1 MYRWI
6 HVAPVGTSLLG
17 NFQRSFPNVVKD
29 WGFEN
34 WDRWSPEDP
43 RQDTLCSRFS
53 EVSEKLIDFIKDRGA
68 SACAELAPL
77 ERALE
82 VFGHGASETMVIL
95 YSTQT
100 CNSRLAREA
109 IATYLRG
116 RGLHVQEA
124 EVRGISSVDDFE
136 EGLVDILDKV
146 VRLIASWKRRGAGVF
161 INATPGFKAE
171 ASFLVIA
178 SLLAEADAAYY
189 MHESFRELVILPAI
203 PLEIRRQ
210 YLETAKKFLKT
221 KTPSEA
227 EDIAGSPERL
237 RELELRG
244 LVARTPT
251 GYTAR
256 KWFRKLL
263 EITSQTETV

>member
-17 NFQRSFPNVVKD
+17 NFQRSFPNIVKD
-29 WGFEN
+29 WGFEG

-43 RQDTLCSRFS
+43 RQDALCARFS
-53 EVSEKLIDFIKDRGA
+53 EVSKKLIDFIREKGA

-77 ERALE
+77 ERALQ

-109 IATYLRG
+109 VAEHLRS
-116 RGLHVQEA
+116 RGFHVQEA
-124 EVRGISSVDDFE
+124 EVRGISSIDDFE

-203 PLEIRRQ
+203 PLEIKRQ
-210 YLETAKKFLKT
+210 YLETAKKLLE
-221 KTPSEA
+221 PRSVSEA

-256 KWFRKLL
+256 KWLRKLL
-263 EITSQTETV
+263 EITNQTETV